1 MFQHSLSL
9 KVIKMKVVLVGWRPI
24 HLNVA
29 ICGVFGDLAQHQS
42 SRLCYISKLLQ
53 LIPNPMFVPR
63 NNRGRRRNQSGEGVD
78 MSVRKYSI

>member
-9 KVIKMKVVLVGWRPI
+9 NVKMKAVLVGRRSN

-29 ICGVFGDLAQHQS
+29 ICGVLGDLAQHQS
-42 SRLCYISKLLQ
+42 SRLCYINKLLQ
-53 LIPNPMFVPR
+53 VISNSMFVPR

-78 MSVRKYSI
+78 MSARKYSI